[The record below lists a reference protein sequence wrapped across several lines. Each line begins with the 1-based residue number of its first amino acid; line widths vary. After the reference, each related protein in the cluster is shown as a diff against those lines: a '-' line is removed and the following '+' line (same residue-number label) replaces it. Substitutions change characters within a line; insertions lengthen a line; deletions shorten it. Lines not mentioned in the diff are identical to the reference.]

1 MVYVPPDAEDETVM
15 VIVEDAEDPDETETG
30 FGLNETV
37 TPEGAPLAERVML
50 CDEPEP
56 LVEVRVTVAVVVVEP
71 LSGILTVPLEG
82 LTDTE
87 KSFTYNVRVAVLVT
101 PPPDPVIVTVNVPSE
116 AEEEAVR
123 VSVLVKVGVPLDGLK
138 LAVTPDGKPEAE
150 RLTVSEPLTAVTVTV
165 AVLLAPLHSDRLEGL
180 TDIEKSNGELIV
192 SVYDAVLLEP
202 QLLEAVIVIV
212 YVPVGAVELTVIVI
226 VDVADEPGLTVT
238 LLGLKLTE
246 TPEGAPEA
254 ERLIVCDEPE
264 PLADV
269 TVTVAV
275 VEVLPLVG
283 LVTEPLE
290 GLTDTE
296 KSFT

>member
-1 MVYVPPDAEDETVM
+1 MGTLSVSVYDAVLLEPQSLEAVIVMVYVPPDAEDETVM

-116 AEEEAVR
+116 AVEEAVR
-123 VSVLVKVGVPLDGLK
+123 VSVLV
-138 LAVTPDGKPEAE
+138 
-150 RLTVSEPLTAVTVTV
+150 
-165 AVLLAPLHSDRLEGL
+165 
-180 TDIEKSNGELIV
+180 
-192 SVYDAVLLEP
+192 
-202 QLLEAVIVIV
+202 
-212 YVPVGAVELTVIVI
+212 
-226 VDVADEPGLTVT
+226 
-238 LLGLKLTE
+238 
-246 TPEGAPEA
+246 
-254 ERLIVCDEPE
+254 
-264 PLADV
+264 
-269 TVTVAV
+269 
-275 VEVLPLVG
+275 
-283 LVTEPLE
+283 
-290 GLTDTE
+290 
-296 KSFT
+296 